1 MRILNRYLCKRGG
14 GFGPLLGFF
23 ILWTL
28 FLFPSSVLAAQNA
41 HIKILY
47 FFSTTCRHCIDA
59 RPSVLAL
66 SKEFNIQGLQFG
78 GGQRAVLPFPVEAG
92 DKKVAQEVYGV
103 AGVPTMAVLVDGK
116 YKQKIAG
123 TPDIQDAKV
132 IVRALAQ
139 GAKTVTEAATGTQE
153 GQITITGW
161 IIAKGE
167 YFKKAQ
173 FFITDRKTE
182 LPIKAWLPLEAV
194 KSPVAKKRPKLMS
207 DVIRKPVVLKGS
219 IKKTVAGGVF
229 QVKEELG
236 ID

>member
-1 MRILNRYLCKRGG
+1 M
-14 GFGPLLGFF
+14 
-23 ILWTL
+23 
-28 FLFPSSVLAAQNA
+28 PS
-41 HIKILY
+41 
-47 FFSTTCRHCIDA
+47 F
-59 RPSVLAL
+59 
-66 SKEFNIQGLQFG
+66 
-78 GGQRAVLPFPVEAG
+78 PFPVKPG
-92 DKKVAQEVYGV
+92 DKKLAKGIYGV
-103 AGVPTMAVLVDGK
+103 QGVPTLAILIDNV

-132 IVRALAQ
+132 IVKALAQ
-139 GAKTVTEAATGTQE
+139 GAKTVTEAAGTQE
-153 GQITITGW
+153 GEITITGW

-194 KSPVAKKRPKLMS
+194 KSPVSKKRPKLMS

-219 IKKTVAGGVF
+219 IKKTAAGSVF

>member
-1 MRILNRYLCKRGG
+1 MRIVTKYGTNRQG
-14 GFGPLLGFF
+14 GFGPFAGFLLIALIVFF
-23 ILWTL
+23 
-28 FLFPSSVLAAQNA
+28 SSYIPAAENT

-78 GGQRAVLPFPVEAG
+78 EGQRAVLPFPVEAG

-123 TPDIQDAKV
+123 APDIQDAKV
-132 IVRALAQ
+132 IIKGLAR
-139 GAKTVTEAATGTQE
+139 GAVTVTEAADKPRKGE
-153 GQITITGW
+153 FIVTGW
-161 IIAKGE
+161 IIARGE

-173 FFITDRKTE
+173 FFITDRKSE
-182 LPIKAWLPLEAV
+182 LPVRAWLPLEAV
-194 KSPVAKKRPKLMS
+194 KSPVSKKRPKLMS

-219 IKKTVAGGVF
+219 MKKTAAGSVF
-229 QVKEELG
+229 QVKQELR

>member
-1 MRILNRYLCKRGG
+1 MLFVNRISRKRGE

-23 ILWTL
+23 IIWAI
-28 FLFPSSVLAAQNA
+28 FLFPSSVPAAQNTN
-41 HIKILY
+41 IKILY
-47 FFSTTCRHCIDA
+47 FFSTTCRHCVDA
-59 RPSVLAL
+59 RPFVISL
-66 SKEFNIQGLQFG
+66 SKEYSVQGLQFG
-78 GGQRAVLPFPVEAG
+78 EGQRAVLPFPVEAG
-92 DKKVAQEVYGV
+92 DTKIAKEVYGV

-132 IVRALAQ
+132 IIRALAQ
-139 GAKTVTEAATGTQE
+139 GAKTVTEAATEARE

-161 IIAKGE
+161 IIAKGD

-182 LPIKAWLPLEAV
+182 LLVKAWLPIEAA
-194 KSPVAKKRPKLMS
+194 KSPVPKKRPTLMS
-207 DVIRKPVVLKGS
+207 DVIRKPVVLRGS
-219 IKKTVAGGVF
+219 IKKTPTGSVF
-229 QVKEELG
+229 QIKEELG

>member
-1 MRILNRYLCKRGG
+1 MRLLNRYLCKRGG

-59 RPSVLAL
+59 RPFVIAL
-66 SKEFNIQGLQFG
+66 SKEYSIQGLQFG
-78 GGQRAVLPFPVEAG
+78 EGQRAVLPFPVEAG

-132 IVRALAQ
+132 IIKGLAR
-139 GAKTVTEAATGTQE
+139 GAMTVTEAVDKQRE
-153 GQITITGW
+153 GDVIVTGW
-161 IIAKGE
+161 IIARGE
-167 YFKKAQ
+167 YFKKAH
-173 FFITDRKTE
+173 FFLTDRKTE
-182 LPIKAWLPLEAV
+182 LPVKAWLPLEAV
-194 KSPVAKKRPKLMS
+194 KSPVSKKRPQLMS
-207 DVIRKPVVLKGS
+207 DVIRKPVVLKGI
-219 IKKTVAGGVF
+219 IKKTAAGSIF